1 MFLTAQ
7 FRLANIAQSIVQ
19 LSNERKEIVV
29 GDWVNELRSTA
40 MRVRRHAFEV
50 CARHNGGY
58 LIQACGSADILTA
71 LYFRLMDLG
80 ESSGPLQPE
89 KFEGVPKSNLDAQ
102 WGGVYNG
109 SHDRFFLSPAHYAL
123 ALYATLIEAGR
134 LAPDALDGAND
145 DGSTMEMIGAEHSPG
160 FESTSGSLAQAL
172 SVAVGTALARKRQGK
187 SGHVWALISD
197 GELEEGQTWEA
208 LSVASNF
215 KLDNLTVMLD
225 ANGLQVDGWVRD
237 VTTVEPIVDKVRA
250 FGFKVVEV
258 DGHNPAA
265 IVEAGASGE
274 PNRPLFVVCRTKP
287 TFGIEAMEGRH
298 QLHYIRFRPGEIEAA
313 RTSLDLADLKVSA

>member
-1 MFLTAQ
+1 MA
-7 FRLANIAQSIVQ
+7 
-19 LSNERKEIVV
+19 
-29 GDWVNELRSTA
+29 DWVSDLRSAA
-40 MRVRRHAFEV
+40 MRIRRQAFEV

-58 LIQACGSADILTA
+58 LVQACGSADILAA
-71 LYFRLMDLG
+71 LYLRLMDLG
-80 ESSGPLQPE
+80 ASSGPLQPAR
-89 KFEGVPKSNLDAQ
+89 FEGVPKPNMDGQ

-109 SHDRFFLSPAHYAL
+109 DRDRFFLSPAHYAL

-134 LAPDALDGAND
+134 LAKDALDGAND
-145 DGSTMEMIGAEHSPG
+145 DGSTLESIGGEHSPG

-172 SVAVGTALARKRQGK
+172 SVAVGTALARKRLGRA
-187 SGHVWALISD
+187 GHVWALISD

-215 KLDNLTVMLD
+215 KLDNLTVLLD

-258 DGHNPAA
+258 DGHDPAA
-265 IVEAGASGE
+265 IVEAATSGE
-274 PNRPLFVVCRTKP
+274 PGRPLFVACRTKP
-287 TFGIEAMEGRH
+287 TFGIESIEGRH
-298 QLHYIRFRPGEIEAA
+298 QLHYIRFRPGEIEIA
-313 RTSLDLADLKVSA
+313 RTSLDLADQRVLA

>member
-1 MFLTAQ
+1 
-7 FRLANIAQSIVQ
+7 
-19 LSNERKEIVV
+19 
-29 GDWVNELRSTA
+29 
-40 MRVRRHAFEV
+40 MRIRRQAFEV

-58 LIQACGSADILTA
+58 LIQACGSADVLAA
-71 LYFRLMDLG
+71 LYLRLMDLG
-80 ESSGPLQPE
+80 ASTGSIQPAR
-89 KFEGVPKSNLDAQ
+89 FEGVPKPDADAQ

-109 SHDRFFLSPAHYAL
+109 HRDRFFLSPAHYAL

-134 LAPDALDGAND
+134 LAHDALNGAND

-172 SVAVGTALARKRQGK
+172 SVAVGTALARKRLGK
-187 SGHVWALISD
+187 PGHVWVLMSD

-250 FGFKVVEV
+250 FGFKVIEV
-258 DGHNPAA
+258 DGHNPVA
-265 IVEAGASGE
+265 IVDAASSGE
-274 PNRPLFVVCRTKP
+274 PGRPLFVVCRTKP
-287 TFGIEAMEGRH
+287 TFGIESMEGRH
-298 QLHYIRFRPGEIEAA
+298 QLHYIRFRPGEIESA
-313 RTSLDLADLKVSA
+313 RRSLDLADERVFA